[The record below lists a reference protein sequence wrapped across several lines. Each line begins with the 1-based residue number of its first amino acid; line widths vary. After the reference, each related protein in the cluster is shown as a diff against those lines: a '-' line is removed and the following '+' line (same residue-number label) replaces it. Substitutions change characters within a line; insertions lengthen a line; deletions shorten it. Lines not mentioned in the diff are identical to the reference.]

1 MGLTEIKM
9 WYVSKLCLD
18 DGENLMKIRTVRNSF
33 LYMHDPKREAI
44 FTVLS
49 SFFHFCFYS
58 KHLNICSSRL
68 STFSN
73 KLILLRSE
81 FSSGIQEK
89 NKEFWAQLLITV
101 CHWGTGTILDFQH
114 ISRSL
119 NVFSLMLYSFCPID
133 SKRKWPTTRFFL
145 ESSERMTTTTGEKS
159 GHAHE
164 SRARKT

>member
-1 MGLTEIKM
+1 M

-49 SFFHFCFYS
+49 SFFHFCFCT

-145 ESSERMTTTTGEKS
+145 ESSERMTTTTREKS